1 MDVIFGVQFFCCCL
15 FVGFFLL
22 LCVLCTLLG
31 VFKSMLSRCL
41 VFVLDGTELF

>member
-1 MDVIFGVQFFCCCL
+1 MDVIFGVQFFVVVCLLVFCCYV
-15 FVGFFLL
+15 F
-22 LCVLCTLLG
+22 CVTLLG